1 MEEEKKEQLT
11 PPVHKVFDKCPQCG
25 STERD
30 VEMEFN
36 YRRAMGIMHQDS
48 FPGNSIAHQVSLQ
61 DKKHSSAPNLVAPG
75 MIKIPILTF
84 SFDSCAKCGTV
95 YRRKFQVED
104 QLVPDIEQLIAQQ
117 QRQGRR
123 PNT

>member
-1 MEEEKKEQLT
+1 MKEEKEKLI

-48 FPGNSIAHQVSLQ
+48 FPNNSIAHQVSLQ
-61 DKKHSSAPNLVAPG
+61 DTRHPSTPNLLTPG
-75 MIKIPILTF
+75 MIKVPVMTV
-84 SFDSCAKCGTV
+84 SFDSCAKCGTM

-104 QLVPDIEQLIAQQ
+104 QLVPDIQQIIAQQ
-117 QRQGRR
+117 QRQGWR
-123 PNT
+123 PNI